1 MNHDITHLSF
11 CIDEDDDEVIINENK
26 LKASAVSY
34 VIRRIRAGVSEPED
48 NGGEVCVGGDC
59 GDASE
64 HLACKKETPSSPK
77 ETSCLVSKNDS
88 REIFRP
94 VRRLRNG

>member
-48 NGGEVCVGGDC
+48 NGGELTVLDSGTRC
-59 GDASE
+59 GQGSGLAS
-64 HLACKKETPSSPK
+64 S
-77 ETSCLVSKNDS
+77 
-88 REIFRP
+88 
-94 VRRLRNG
+94 NGQVQGVAESL